1 MGFRAASTLA
11 DALEMVV
18 RDGRPVALDQLPAR
32 AAADRGEPDVSD
44 GEVRKIAAW
53 ATSRGRRGS
62 RQVLR
67 GTASDVRD
75 VATGWRW
82 GRRPLV
88 PRSAESSTPPR
99 ESPVFPTGWARTRP
113 VRILREVVQV
123 VGLKTLMRKD
133 LAMDVHGLDELRTF
147 SGPALIV
154 ANHSSHL
161 DTAVLLT
168 TLPAQRRRTTAV
180 AAAADYFFD
189 TWWRAGGSAIAFNTF
204 PIERRGGALLGTPAE
219 LLAAGWSVVVYP
231 EGTRSRDGF
240 MGRFRMGAAWMAVE
254 YQVPVIPVGHQG
266 HVRGHAA
273 RRELAGPRPTPG
285 QRPVRRADHP
295 GTRRDAP
302 RAGAAR
308 SAQPYAA

>member
-1 MGFRAASTLA
+1 M
-11 DALEMVV
+11 
-18 RDGRPVALDQLPAR
+18 
-32 AAADRGEPDVSD
+32 
-44 GEVRKIAAW
+44 
-53 ATSRGRRGS
+53 
-62 RQVLR
+62 LR

-99 ESPVFPTGWARTRP
+99 ESPVFPTGWARTLP
-113 VRILREVVQV
+113 VRILREFVQV

-133 LAMDVHGLDELRTF
+133 LAMDVHGLDELRSF

-254 YQVPVIPVGHQG
+254 YQVPVIPVGIRG
-266 HVRGHAA
+266 TYAAMPRGANWPVRGRPRVSVRYGAPITPGPGETP
-273 RRELAGPRPTPG
+273 RELAPKISAA
-285 QRPVRRADHP
+285 VRSLIDE
-295 GTRRDAP
+295 DATSWWQTQ
-302 RAGAAR
+302 RAGGTVAEPPAASWR
-308 SAQPYAA
+308 RIWQQTEAPVEGGKPRRTKIWRR